1 MIREI
6 IVWGDH
12 FYSLYNQL
20 DIKVKKKIDYVF
32 WLIRYTEK
40 VPIRFLKYLEDT
52 DGLYEIKVSTTFKE
66 IRILCFFD
74 ESKLVVV
81 INWFFK
87 KSKKA
92 PKQEIELGERL
103 KKEYFEFK
111 KRRR

>member
-6 IVWGDH
+6 IIWSDH

-52 DGLYEIKVSTTFKE
+52 DGLFEIKVSTAFKE
-66 IRILCFFD
+66 IR
-74 ESKLVVV
+74 
-81 INWFFK
+81 
-87 KSKKA
+87 
-92 PKQEIELGERL
+92 
-103 KKEYFEFK
+103 
-111 KRRR
+111 

>member
-20 DIKVKKKIDYVF
+20 DIKVKRKIDYVF

-81 INWFFK
+81 INWFHK
-87 KSKKA
+87 KSTKA
-92 PKQEIELGERL
+92 PKHEIELGKRL
-103 KKEYFEFK
+103 KNEYLELK